1 MEEKGDGGG
10 PAKLRAN
17 PATAVSERRA
27 ASIQTFPPHTG
38 ARATGEEIPRPRLR
52 SVAGGIEERGQ
63 SLRSAK
69 RALVRSGPH
78 LTLCGNYVTDNS
90 SFRHTFAGAKAR
102 THQARGIVGKCPIRQ
117 AESQMPLTQL
127 APPRKAPRPR
137 VLSPA
142 GA

>member
-52 SVAGGIEERGQ
+52 SAAGGIEERGQ
-63 SLRSAK
+63 SLREASPCPERPPSHCLRK
-69 RALVRSGPH
+69 
-78 LTLCGNYVTDNS
+78 LCY
-90 SFRHTFAGAKAR
+90 
-102 THQARGIVGKCPIRQ
+102 
-117 AESQMPLTQL
+117 
-127 APPRKAPRPR
+127 
-137 VLSPA
+137 
-142 GA
+142 